1 MKRYNLDNRALD
13 KFNQNITYYN
23 VERKC
28 RECWKKIIF
37 FIIEISISNSKILT
51 DIIYGDTKINYLSFK
66 ISLFKE
72 LLKEIN
78 SKKGEINSILRQNT
92 FFEKLY
98 DIEKIKVKEKDVL
111 IVSKMVLEVKQIIKT
126 LLKNVKRNF
135 ILNAY

>member
-78 SKKGEINSILRQNT
+78 SKKGEI
-92 FFEKLY
+92 Y
-98 DIEKIKVKEKDVL
+98 YIEKIKVKEKDVL